1 MRVISRKPVRKFKLI
16 PLRRF
21 NKVRKVIPPTVH
33 HPPSDMDS
41 ESSSDFDFEANIID
55 ETADSNL
62 EKIFSP
68 RKPRVQKS
76 YF

>member
-33 HPPSDMDS
+33 NPPSDMDS